1 MELLS
6 CILITLCG
14 MCGPVSQPFPFSF
27 SYFHLSK
34 KKKKNTSKYSH
45 FFFTYINN
53 FSLLFKKKIHYKT
66 IFIFFYKNYFNFISH
81 QSLLNYHY

>member
-34 KKKKNTSKYSH
+34 KKNKNINFNIFLS
-45 FFFTYINN
+45 FLILYITLIIFYFYLN
-53 FSLLFKKKIHYKT
+53 KKILLQYK
-66 IFIFFYKNYFNFISH
+66 IFLIFHFLQQLK
-81 QSLLNYHY
+81 